1 MRFALFLWN
10 EFVDDGTAL
19 PPHDVAA
26 LTAYLARLQSEGIPA
41 SIEWFSMA
49 PASRWTRGAPNP
61 GGIVAAPGFDPTG
74 WYREAE
80 LAGVVT
86 IECEDSDAALL
97 CASWFPL
104 PIPIEVRPI
113 VDGIERD
120 DSQAL
125 MSASTMREVA
135 LGYWGG
141 TDNLDWYRADDIV
154 MGRPD
159 LVPSLLRA
167 LAETASPAQLSLIGV
182 GPLES
187 LSIQAEHAGRPDP
200 TIDLLLAAGLSSET
214 MARILMGPWP
224 HYLEKWDIAER
235 LKDILSEQQITWLLT
250 RGAEGSATE

>member
-1 MRFALFLWN
+1 MRFALLLWN
-10 EFVDDGTAL
+10 KYVDDGTAL
-19 PPHDVAA
+19 SSHDVTA
-26 LTAYLARLQSEGIPA
+26 LTAYLARLRAEGIRA
-41 SIEWFSMA
+41 SLEWFSMA
-49 PASRWTRGAPNP
+49 PASRWTHGAATP
-61 GGIVAAPGFDPTG
+61 GGVIAPPGFDPTG
-74 WYREAE
+74 WYRRAE
-80 LAGVVT
+80 LTGVVT
-86 IECEDSDAALL
+86 VECDDSDAALL

-104 PIPIEVRPI
+104 QIPIEVRPI
-113 VDGIERD
+113 VEGLERD
-120 DSQAL
+120 DSRAL

-141 TDNLDWYRADDIV
+141 TDNLDWYRADDII

-167 LAETASPAQLSLIGV
+167 LAETATPAQLSLIGV

-187 LSIQAEHAGRPDP
+187 LSIQAEHAGQPDP

-235 LKDILSEQQITWLLT
+235 LKDILSEQQMTWLLT
-250 RGAEGSATE
+250 RGAEGSAAE